1 MAIDRVGSNEVK
13 DGTIQAVD
21 LAPHAARDN
30 LVSGTDIKTI
40 NGTSIVGSGDYVTP
54 MISQSKLFF
63 FGSL

>member
-1 MAIDRVGSNEVK
+1 MAIDRVDSLAIK
-13 DGTIQAVD
+13 DATITAAD
-21 LAPHAARDN
+21 LAPHAAANN